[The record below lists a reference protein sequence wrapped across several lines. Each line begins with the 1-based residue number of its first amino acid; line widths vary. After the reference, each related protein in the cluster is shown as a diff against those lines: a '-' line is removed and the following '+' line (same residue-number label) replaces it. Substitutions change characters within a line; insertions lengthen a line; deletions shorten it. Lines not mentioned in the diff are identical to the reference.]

1 MTHAA
6 PQRRL
11 VMCVFRCSYED
22 RERMRVLARYYNEPY
37 AKILRDLIEDK
48 FNTLPVDVRYTAAQ
62 RAIAEEG
69 AHMAASAEGV

>member
-22 RERMRVLARYYNEPY
+22 RERMRALARHRGEPY
-37 AKILRDLIEDK
+37 AKILRDAIEDA

-69 AHMAASAEGV
+69 AHMAAASEGA